1 MMCLYGGSNRI
12 RNAHAASRDACLWT
26 SGGHAWIPTDPKAL
40 AATSAAIALSISSAF
55 DDASGPSSDGAT
67 DQGKDT
73 GWQTAYAAVRMV
85 IEVTEKSSDMFLPL
99 KAVAGA
105 ISALMK
111 NYDVSVS
118 HS

>member
-1 MMCLYGGSNRI
+1 MHPFRKSKPLADISASTPTSRGELVRKLMNRK
-12 RNAHAASRDACLWT
+12 
-26 SGGHAWIPTDPKAL
+26 DPKAL

-111 NYDVSVS
+111 NYDVSVY